1 MRRIIILS
9 GVLTVSL
16 VAPPASALEVGDRF
30 YVSHGVERT
39 VTKIIRRDKNGVAV
53 QAQILM
59 HNAREHCENF
69 QMLKPGSQAM
79 TSCVAKTIGKPERYD
94 VVCTKPSIT
103 TNGVTYRPSDPLKRS
118 YPWNALYKANE
129 MIKGEDLFEKA
140 CE

>member
-30 YVSHGVERT
+30 YVSNGVERT

-59 HNAREHCENF
+59 PNAREHCENF

-79 TSCVAKTIGKPERYD
+79 TSCVARTIGKPERYD

-103 TNGVTYRPSDPLKRS
+103 THGVTYHPSDPQKHS
-118 YPWNALYKANE
+118 YPWNALNKANE
-129 MIKGEDLFEKA
+129 IIKGEDLFEKA
-140 CE
+140 CD